1 MPTGA
6 MLTAETTFPRPLGEG
21 AFTTDA
27 ATVPLAAMIPAVMA

>member
-6 MLTAETTFPRPLGEG
+6 MLTAQTTFPRPLREG
-21 AFTTDA
+21 AFTTAA